1 MSWITIAAI
10 TVVMAASALLQGAV
24 GFGLGLIAIPVLI
37 YLDLRFVPGP
47 LLVAAL
53 TLHMLVLRRDRSD
66 VDSSG
71 LAMLLGGRLLGT
83 IPAALLLAWL
93 PLEGM
98 KLLLASIVLA
108 GAVMGAAAHRR
119 ASHAPAL
126 FGAGTA
132 SGFMA
137 TAAGLGG
144 PPVALIYQRAP
155 GRRLRGTLA
164 AYFIIGTV
172 VSLIALAVGRTV
184 HARGNA
190 AVVLSDSRNSA
201 RLLLSHRAA
210 AYLDGGH
217 TRTAVLAVSA
227 LAAVSVIATVLL

>member
-1 MSWITIAAI
+1 
-10 TVVMAASALLQGAV
+10 MAASALLQGAV
-24 GFGLGLIAIPVLI
+24 GFGLGLLAIPVLI

-53 TLHMLVLRRDRSD
+53 TLHMLVLRRDRSE

-71 LAMLLGGRLLGT
+71 LAFLLGGRLLGT
-83 IPAALLLAWL
+83 VPAAALLAWL
-93 PLEGM
+93 PLEGT
-98 KLLLASIVLA
+98 KLLLAVIVLA
-108 GAVMGAAAHRR
+108 GAVMGAMHTGGPPTR
-119 ASHAPAL
+119 AVL
-126 FGAGTA
+126 IGAGAA

-172 VSLIALAVGRTV
+172 VSLFALAAVGRFTTEEMRLSLFLIPGTV
-184 HARGNA
+184 LGY
-190 AVVLSDSRNSA
+190 
-201 RLLLSHRAA
+201 LLSSRAA
-210 AYLDGGH
+210 AFLDAGY

-227 LAAVSVIATVLL
+227 LAAVTVIATVLM

>member
-1 MSWITIAAI
+1 MSWITFAAI
-10 TVVMAASALLQGAV
+10 TIVMAASALLQGAV
-24 GFGLGLIAIPVLI
+24 GFGLGLLAIPVLI

-53 TLHMLVLRRDRSD
+53 TLHMLVLRRDRSE
-66 VDSSG
+66 VDTSG
-71 LAMLLGGRLLGT
+71 LAFLLAGRLLGT
-83 IPAALLLAWL
+83 LPAAALLAWL

-98 KLLLASIVLA
+98 KLLLASIVL
-108 GAVMGAAAHRR
+108 VGAAMGLLHTGGPPTRTQ
-119 ASHAPAL
+119 L
-126 FGAGTA
+126 IGAGTV

-172 VSLIALAVGRTV
+172 VSLIALAAVGRFT
-184 HARGNA
+184 REE
-190 AVVLSDSRNSA
+190 A
-201 RLLLSHRAA
+201 RLSFFLIPGTVIGYLLSHRAA
-210 AYLDGGH
+210 AFLDAGY
-217 TRTAVLAVSA
+217 TRTAVLALSA

>member
-1 MSWITIAAI
+1 
-10 TVVMAASALLQGAV
+10 
-24 GFGLGLIAIPVLI
+24 
-37 YLDLRFVPGP
+37 
-47 LLVAAL
+47 
-53 TLHMLVLRRDRSD
+53 MLVLRRDRSE

-71 LAMLLGGRLLGT
+71 LAFLLGGRLLGT
-83 IPAALLLAWL
+83 VPAAALLAWL

-98 KLLLASIVLA
+98 KLLLAFIVLA
-108 GAVMGAAAHRR
+108 GAVMGALHTGGHPTR
-119 ASHAPAL
+119 AVL
-126 FGAGTA
+126 IGAGAA

-172 VSLIALAVGRTV
+172 VSLIALAAVGRFGSEEIRLSLFLIPGTV
-184 HARGNA
+184 FGY
-190 AVVLSDSRNSA
+190 
-201 RLLLSHRAA
+201 LLSNRAA
-210 AYLDGGH
+210 AFLDAGY

-227 LAAVSVIATVLL
+227 LAAVTVIATVLM